1 MTPEA
6 FRLFKHLAEGASLDA
21 ARYAAELGISRAAV
35 AKQVEQ
41 LRTAG
46 LPVLAVHGGGDCS
59 GDCNVNSSTYRLAWS
74 IGLLDA
80 DEILRDDRLRDVGVE
95 VHPCIDSTN
104 DALFACFRHRHALLA
119 EYQTAG
125 RGRRGRSWIS
135 PPGCGISISYGFRF
149 DRGLQRLG
157 ALSLVAGVVVAEAL
171 AGGGVAVNLKWPNDL
186 VVGERKLGG
195 LLIEIRGAGADG
207 PSKAVIGLGIN
218 ARLPRAAEAPG
229 EYLPPDQ
236 SWTDLYAITKQAL
249 DRNRLVARLI
259 AALDAACREFEQY
272 GFEPFEARW
281 AALDALRGR
290 RVRVIG
296 GHYEKL
302 EGTAEGVTPR
312 GRLRLVR
319 CGNVFELDAGEVS
332 IRVDE

>member
-1 MTPEA
+1 M
-6 FRLFKHLAEGASLDA
+6 
-21 ARYAAELGISRAAV
+21 
-35 AKQVEQ
+35 
-41 LRTAG
+41 
-46 LPVLAVHGGGDCS
+46 
-59 GDCNVNSSTYRLAWS
+59 
-74 IGLLDA
+74 
-80 DEILRDDRLRDVGVE
+80 
-95 VHPCIDSTN
+95 HPSIDSTN

-157 ALSLVAGVVVAEAL
+157 SLSLVAGVAVAEAL
-171 AGGGVAVNLKWPNDL
+171 AEGGVADGGVAVNLKWPNDL

-195 LLIEIRGAGADG
+195 LLIEIRGAGAGG

-229 EYLPPDQ
+229 QYLPPDQ
-236 SWTDLYAITKQAL
+236 PWTDLYAITKQAL
-249 DRNRLVARLI
+249 DRNRLAARLI

-290 RVRVIG
+290 HVRVIG
-296 GHYEKL
+296 GNHEKL
-302 EGTAEGVTPR
+302 EGAAEGVTPR